1 MATSP
6 EEHTQDQSDF
16 ADAYNNDVAKRPEP
30 TEDEAFGLTPEAE
43 PAVEA
48 AEPSA
53 EAAAESGAE
62 GAAGDDMAGAAP
74 AVVIAIEPAAEDN
87 ADAIDAEAGADTMSD
102 KDIQRQKSWEG
113 RLKAKEKELQARE
126 DAMNAP
132 ATPEAAA
139 PGEAPAEE
147 VAEPQVT
154 EAIEEAVAKVESG
167 EMTADQ
173 AMATLTEDFGPDFT
187 KMLHVLISAKASE
200 IAGEV
205 AGKTADEKVAG
216 VSGKMDTLVADINDD
231 KARGHF
237 EALSDVHPDFLE
249 VGGSPEF
256 KEYVD
261 ALDETQKADAEQVI
275 ERGSARQI
283 IKLLSAFKT
292 SKTTDPKADADRDDA
307 MSAAEGVRSSGGIK
321 IPDKPS
327 ESQGY
332 EEAWKEY

>member
-1 MATSP
+1 MATP
-6 EEHTQDQSDF
+6 EEFKQDQSDF
-16 ADAYNNDVAKRPEP
+16 ADAYNNDVAKRPEQ

-43 PAVEA
+43 PEVEA

-53 EAAAESGAE
+53 EAAAETGAE

-74 AVVIAIEPAAEDN
+74 AVVIAVEPAAEDN
-87 ADAIDAEAGADTMSD
+87 ADAMVADDAGDDTMSD

-132 ATPEAAA
+132 ATQEA
-139 PGEAPAEE
+139 GETPVEE

-283 IKLLSAFKT
+283 IKLLSTFKK
-292 SKTTDPKADADRDDA
+292 SKEADPKGDAENDEA